1 MQYALL
7 IYRAPGATPG
17 EARPGD
23 GVIDD
28 WVKYTRATRDAG
40 VVVGAEQLEAVDTAT
55 TVRLRSGERLLTDGP
70 FAETKEHLMGFYLV
84 DVADLDAAIE
94 WAARMPIQRGGTVEV
109 RPVRQG
115 MAWQAALR

>member
-28 WVKYTRATRDAG
+28 WVDYTRATRDAG
-40 VVVGAEQLEAVDTAT
+40 VVVGAEQLE
-55 TVRLRSGERLLTDGP
+55 
-70 FAETKEHLMGFYLV
+70 
-84 DVADLDAAIE
+84 
-94 WAARMPIQRGGTVEV
+94 V
-109 RPVRQG
+109 RPVKQG

>member
-17 EARPGD
+17 EAHPGD

-28 WVKYTRATRDAG
+28 WVEYTRATRDAG
-40 VVVGAEQLEAVDTAT
+40 VVVGAEQLEPVDTAT

-84 DVADLDAAIE
+84 DVPDLDAAIE
-94 WAARMPIQRGGTVEV
+94 WAGRMPIQRGGTVEV
-109 RPVRQG
+109 RPVKQG